1 VPSVLNIIPAA
12 YVWVTIKMEKM
23 LVRMLVVNKKD
34 PDLGEGKLKLAMELE
49 GLSEDC
55 IYSPMRSEV
64 ISFVRLALVAC

>member
-1 VPSVLNIIPAA
+1 
-12 YVWVTIKMEKM
+12 MEKM